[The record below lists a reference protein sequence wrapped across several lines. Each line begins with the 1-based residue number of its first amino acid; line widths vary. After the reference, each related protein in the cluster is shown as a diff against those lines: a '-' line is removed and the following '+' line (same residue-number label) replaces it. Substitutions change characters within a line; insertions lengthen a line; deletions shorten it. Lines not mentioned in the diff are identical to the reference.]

1 MSWDDAVDGVDRD
14 TPGGRMPRAWTVA
27 ARLRAANDDIAHAMV
42 ADGLPAYAELHCLSD
57 FSFLRGASSA
67 EQLFMRA
74 HHCGY
79 SALAITDECS
89 LAGIVRGLEASRAT
103 GVRLIVGSEF
113 TLVDGTRF
121 VLLVENAHGYPQLC
135 ALITTARRAA
145 GKGAYRLGRA
155 RWRRSFALWSRACSR
170 CGYPARSRRPSRAPG
185 CSRCS
190 ASVHSWRWN
199 CTANR
204 TMRRGCLPCSCWRSN
219 WA

>member
-1 MSWDDAVDGVDRD
+1 MSWDDAIDGVDRD
-14 TPGGRMPRAWTVA
+14 TPGGRMPRAWNVA
-27 ARLRAANDDIAHAMV
+27 ARLLAANDDITHVQV

-67 EQLFMRA
+67 EQLFARA
-74 HHCGY
+74 QHCGY

-89 LAGIVRGLEASRAT
+89 LAGIVRGLEASRVT

-145 GKGAYRLGRA
+145 SKGAYRLGRA
-155 RWRRSFALWSRACSR
+155 EVEAQFRDVALGVFALWLPGAQPQAEQGAWLHQVLGERAFLAVELHR
-170 CGYPARSRRPSRAPG
+170 EQDDAARLQVLQVLAQ
-185 CSRCS
+185 
-190 ASVHSWRWN
+190 
-199 CTANR
+199 
-204 TMRRGCLPCSCWRSN
+204 
-219 WA
+219 